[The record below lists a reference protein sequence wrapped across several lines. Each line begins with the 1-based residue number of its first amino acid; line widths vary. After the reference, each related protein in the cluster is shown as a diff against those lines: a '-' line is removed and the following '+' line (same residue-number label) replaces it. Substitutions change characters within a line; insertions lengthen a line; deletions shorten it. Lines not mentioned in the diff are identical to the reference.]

1 MVLCFTLVLYGLFFS
16 EPPNLRPRFVIES
29 ILQYVVVP
37 LFLFFPAA
45 VTISIALISLHLKV
59 VTTKARWIG
68 FFSGLGALCILP
80 FATIVAGC
88 GLAGACF

>member
-1 MVLCFTLVLYGLFFS
+1 MVIYGLFFS

-29 ILQYVVVP
+29 ILQYVIVP

-45 VTISIALISLHLKV
+45 VTISIALISVHLKV

-68 FFSGLGALCILP
+68 FLSGLGALCILP

-88 GLAGACF
+88 SLAGACF